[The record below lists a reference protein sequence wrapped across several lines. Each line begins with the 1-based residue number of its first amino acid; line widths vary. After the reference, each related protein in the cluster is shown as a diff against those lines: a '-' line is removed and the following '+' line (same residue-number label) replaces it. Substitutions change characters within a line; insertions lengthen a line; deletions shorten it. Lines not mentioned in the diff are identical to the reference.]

1 MGAHRPWAYPCDR
14 SHGCHLFQR
23 SHNSLTLRQVLS
35 VSENDGSHKRAL
47 IDRKG
52 KPRVYMD
59 YCSIRLT
66 LFWYADVS
74 DCTHS
79 YSAVLTLSF
88 RPHPHFHSAAP
99 TLPFGRTHSSIR
111 PHPLFHSVA
120 PTLSFGCTHSS
131 IRLHPLCHPD
141 RSGGISSSWH
151 KTLLIHSDM
160 QVWVLVCRRS
170 FGCAQDDR
178 LGCHSAAPTLP
189 FGRTH
194 SFIRLHPL
202 FHSAAPTLPFGCTHS
217 VIPTVVEGSHLVGTR
232 RF

>member
-52 KPRVYMD
+52 KPRAYMD
-59 YCSIRLT
+59 YYSIRLT
-66 LFWYADVS
+66 FFWYADVS

-99 TLPFGRTHSSIR
+99 TLPFG
-111 PHPLFHSVA
+111 
-120 PTLSFGCTHSS
+120 CTHSV
-131 IRLHPLCHPD
+131 IRPHPLCHPD

-151 KTLLIHSDM
+151 KTLLIHSGM

-178 LGCHSAAPTLP
+178 LGCHS
-189 FGRTH
+189 GRPYP
-194 SFIRLHPL
+194 FIRP
-202 FHSAAPTLPFGCTHS
+202 
-217 VIPTVVEGSHLVGTR
+217 HLNFQPIHKYINLVFSNGYCLKKLIII
-232 RF
+232 

>member
-1 MGAHRPWAYPCDR
+1 MPMFLTVPTLIRRY
-14 SHGCHLFQR
+14 SLCHSGRTHTF
-23 SHNSLTLRQVLS
+23 
-35 VSENDGSHKRAL
+35 
-47 IDRKG
+47 
-52 KPRVYMD
+52 
-59 YCSIRLT
+59 IRL
-66 LFWYADVS
+66 
-74 DCTHS
+74 
-79 YSAVLTLSF
+79 
-88 RPHPHFHSAAP
+88 HPLFHSAAP

-111 PHPLFHSVA
+111 P
-120 PTLSFGCTHSS
+120 
-131 IRLHPLCHPD
+131 HPLCHPD

-151 KTLLIHSDM
+151 KTLLIHSGM

-217 VIPTVVEGSHLVGTR
+217 VIPTVVEGSHPVGTR

>member
-1 MGAHRPWAYPCDR
+1 MSSCCFGSLLGCNLIPSQPRLSSRQWFLLAGVIPAAGFLPTFIATEPFIYHPDRACDEGSLVCAWQEGWLGAHRPWAYPCDR

-74 DCTHS
+74 DFTHS

-88 RPHPHFHSAAP
+88 
-99 TLPFGRTHSSIR
+99 GR
-111 PHPLFHSVA
+111 
-120 PTLSFGCTHSS
+120 
-131 IRLHPLCHPD
+131 
-141 RSGGISSSWH
+141 
-151 KTLLIHSDM
+151 
-160 QVWVLVCRRS
+160 
-170 FGCAQDDR
+170 
-178 LGCHSAAPTLP
+178 
-189 FGRTH
+189 
-194 SFIRLHPL
+194 
-202 FHSAAPTLPFGCTHS
+202 THS
-217 VIPTVVEGSHLVGTR
+217 VIPTAVEGSHPVGTR
-232 RF
+232 LFYFTQAYRFGY